1 MGSISMRD
9 FQSLDLRIGK
19 VVDAER
25 IAGMRKILKLRVDIG
40 GEIRESIAGGA
51 EYYGPEYFIGKSLV
65 FLVNLEPKTIAGV
78 ESSVMPLAADYGGKP
93 VWLTPEEEVP
103 AGVKVR

>member
-1 MGSISMRD
+1 MKN
-9 FQSLDLRIGK
+9 FQKLDLRIGK

-25 IAGMRKILKLRVDIG
+25 IAGMKKILKLRVDFG
-40 GEIRESIAGGA
+40 GQIKESIAGGA
-51 EYYGPEYFIGKSLV
+51 EYYGPEYFVRKSFV
-65 FLVNLEPKTIAGV
+65 FLVNLEPRIIAGMK
-78 ESSVMPLAADYGGKP
+78 SSVMPLAADYGGKP